1 MEKNVENQLDRKS
14 LKSTSAGQ
22 NSRRKES
29 TQQYTA
35 EKNIGGWATYYDM
48 MSAAQTIGGQNG
60 RKRGR
65 GRRKQRMIEDIME
78 NEKYEGMKK
87 ERKIE
92 PDGNGEDNNRRKTAQ
107 SCHQPTV

>member
-48 MSAAQTIGGQNG
+48 MSDAQTIGGQNG
-60 RKRGR
+60 R
-65 GRRKQRMIEDIME
+65 E
-78 NEKYEGMKK
+78 
-87 ERKIE
+87 ERKRTQE
-92 PDGNGEDNNRRKTAQ
+92 TADDRRYYGK
-107 SCHQPTV
+107 